1 MNCASHA
8 PLLTCVAVA
17 HALWKSTAQ
26 SLTEQ
31 KHLAFPR
38 VHNHSGT
45 PSPTKCQFSLK
56 KKERERERPVIMQ
69 IILSLS
75 VPFLWTL
82 HFLSFFSIFLSG
94 GKLFYNHI
102 LVSGIQQHK
111 SVIILYIPSLLSFPP
126 LCIITERPGWAPCEI
141 FQQCCV
147 QSKEKRKPKL

>member
-8 PLLTCVAVA
+8 PLLTCVAEA

-26 SLTEQ
+26 TLTEQ
-31 KHLAFPR
+31 KYLAFPR

-56 KKERERERPVIMQ
+56 KKKERERERPVITQ

-82 HFLSFFSIFLSG
+82 HFLSFFFHIFKWWKIVLQSYIG
-94 GKLFYNHI
+94 FCHTTTQISHNFIYPFPLELPTPLHHHRMARLG
-102 LVSGIQQHK
+102 
-111 SVIILYIPSLLSFPP
+111 SVCYLATSH
-126 LCIITERPGWAPCEI
+126 
-141 FQQCCV
+141 
-147 QSKEKRKPKL
+147 

>member
-56 KKERERERPVIMQ
+56 KKKEREREACYNANHSVFVCPISLDSAFFVFFFHIFKWWKIVLQSYIGFWHTTTQ
-69 IILSLS
+69 ISHNFIYPFPLELPTPLHHHRTARLGS
-75 VPFLWTL
+75 VCYLATS
-82 HFLSFFSIFLSG
+82 H
-94 GKLFYNHI
+94 
-102 LVSGIQQHK
+102 
-111 SVIILYIPSLLSFPP
+111 
-126 LCIITERPGWAPCEI
+126 
-141 FQQCCV
+141 
-147 QSKEKRKPKL
+147 